1 MNEPGLAKVVMNVIK
16 DGMKA
21 GSLKV
26 LTIVMTL
33 TLPLAFAAA
42 APETLQEQQISQQR
56 PVRAVV
62 ELFTS
67 QGCSSCPP
75 ADRLL
80 QDYVASK
87 DVMALSLPV
96 DYWDYIGW
104 KDTLASPKNAQRQR
118 SYVTNFRDGPMYT
131 PQVVVNGRAE
141 ALGSSRRQIENAI
154 MDTTEPF
161 AKQRI
166 PVHSWYNNNTIIIR
180 IGSAPL
186 DQPVKEATIWL
197 TQIQKSAS
205 VDIKAGENR
214 GRSLT
219 YKNVVREMTPVGT
232 WNGKAMTIRLS
243 RRAVL
248 FPETDEGAIL
258 VQEAT
263 HGPIIGAAWL
273 GR

>member
-1 MNEPGLAKVVMNVIK
+1 MRIRCVEILLFLLAMPFGFAV
-16 DGMKA
+16 
-21 GSLKV
+21 
-26 LTIVMTL
+26 
-33 TLPLAFAAA
+33 AAA
-42 APETLQEQQISQQR
+42 ETAQNQPIVQQR

-75 ADRLL
+75 ADRVL
-80 QDYVASK
+80 QDYVTSK

-154 MDTTEPF
+154 MDTTERF
-161 AKQRI
+161 EQQRI
-166 PVHSWYNNNTIIIR
+166 PVHSWFNNNTIIIR
-180 IGSAPL
+180 IGAAPV

-197 TQIQKSAS
+197 TQIQKSAN
-205 VDIKAGENR
+205 VEVKAGENR
-214 GRSLT
+214 GKSLT

-243 RRAVL
+243 RQAVL

-258 VQEAT
+258 VQQAT

>member
-1 MNEPGLAKVVMNVIK
+1 MLKDPMRTRLFHVLAMLAV
-16 DGMKA
+16 
-21 GSLKV
+21 
-26 LTIVMTL
+26 
-33 TLPLAFAAA
+33 PLSFALA
-42 APETLQEQQISQQR
+42 APQEAQEQPISQQR
-56 PVRAVV
+56 PVRAVL

-80 QDYVASK
+80 QSYVTSK

-104 KDTLASPKNAQRQR
+104 KDTLASPKNTQRQR
-118 SYVTNFRDGPMYT
+118 SYIAAFRDQPMYT
-131 PQVVVNGRAE
+131 PQVIVNGRAE
-141 ALGSSRRQIENAI
+141 ALGSSHRQIENAI
-154 MDTTEPF
+154 MDTTERF
-161 AKQRI
+161 EKQRI
-166 PVHSWYNNNTIIIR
+166 PVHSWHNNSTIIIR
-180 IGSAPL
+180 IGAAPA

-197 TQIQKSAS
+197 MQIQKSAN
-205 VDIKAGENR
+205 VEIKAGENR
-214 GRSLT
+214 GKSLA

-243 RRAVL
+243 RQAVL
-248 FPETDEGAIL
+248 RPDTNEGAIV

>member
-1 MNEPGLAKVVMNVIK
+1 MALEKMKDLMRARLFLGFAILA
-16 DGMKA
+16 
-21 GSLKV
+21 
-26 LTIVMTL
+26 
-33 TLPLAFAAA
+33 LPFGFAVA
-42 APETLQEQQISQQR
+42 APDGAQEQLITQQR
-56 PVRAVV
+56 PVRAVL

-75 ADRLL
+75 ADRVLE
-80 QDYVASK
+80 DYAASK

-118 SYVTNFRDGPMYT
+118 SYIASFRDGPIYT
-131 PQVVVNGRAE
+131 PQTVVNGRAE
-141 ALGSSRRQIENAI
+141 ALGSSKRQIENAI
-154 MDTTEPF
+154 LDTTERF
-161 AKQRI
+161 EKQRI
-166 PVHSWYNNNTIIIR
+166 PVHSWHNNNTIVIR
-180 IGSAPL
+180 IGAAPA
-186 DQPVKEATIWL
+186 DQAVKEATIWL
-197 TQIQKSAS
+197 TQIQKSAN
-205 VDIKAGENR
+205 VEIKAGENR
-214 GRSLT
+214 GKSLT

-243 RRAVL
+243 RQAVL
-248 FPETDEGAIL
+248 FPETNEGAIL